1 MLSAVAV
8 CSQALN
14 LLRCDPIESLDDESS
29 NGAIVAKAHYDTE
42 RKLMLARYRWNF
54 AHKAE
59 VLSPVSGAPQVE
71 KYKYAFKIPQDCLSV
86 VVVEDDPE
94 ARIYGDFIYS
104 NNVEITVEYIE
115 NPDETKTPVWFDE
128 ALKYRLAFVFAV
140 PMTGKTELADY
151 FFNQCEIA
159 VKEALRIDAQQS
171 PVPAFRV
178 PSLGGSR

>member
-1 MLSAVAV
+1 MLSDVAV

-14 LLRCDPIESLDDESS
+14 LLRCDPIESLDDENS

-54 AHKAE
+54 AHRAE
-59 VLSPVSGAPQVE
+59 RLSPVSGAPQIE
-71 KYKYAFKIPQDCLSV
+71 KYQYAFKIPQDCLSV
-86 VVVEDDPE
+86 IVVEEDPD
-94 ARIYGDFIYS
+94 ARVYGDFIYS
-104 NNVEITVEYIE
+104 SYDAITVEYVE

-151 FFNQCEIA
+151 FYNQSEIA

-178 PSLGGSR
+178 SPLGEWR

>member
-14 LLRCDPIESLDDESS
+14 LLRCDAIESLDDESS

-42 RKLMLARYRWNF
+42 RKMMLARFRWNF

-59 VLSPVSGAPQVE
+59 KLSPVSPAPQIE
-71 KYKYAFKIPQDCLSV
+71 RYRYAFKIPQDCLSV
-86 VVVEDDPE
+86 IVVEEDRD

-104 NNVEITVEYIE
+104 NAEEITVEYIE

-128 ALKYRLAFVFAV
+128 ALKYRLAAVFAV
-140 PMTGKTELADY
+140 PMTGKTELADHY
-151 FFNQCEIA
+151 FNQSEAA

-171 PVPAFRV
+171 PVPAFSM
-178 PSLGGSR
+178 PPLGGYR